1 MDRNKDNLEMK
12 YLKLFNESIDK
23 ENLTD
28 LCDMCLAYLMDDG
41 YEYEIQEWNW
51 LDYKV
56 IKFDNKLIENK
67 SYYWPNR
74 YENMF
79 KWSDIKNHFI
89 PFLEMLSRQYRIKD
103 VKMDIITEW
112 EEGAVVERI
121 FMETYLSTL
130 TEDRLDDNIEIK
142 NISIS
147 VSEKPKPKKGFIS
160 KIKSLFESFE
170 NSDTLYVFDFDDTL
184 VNTPEFEGFVIEYL
198 TEDVSIKE
206 IVDKSTATI
215 GVNKS
220 DLKWQDG
227 RIYIED
233 PSENIEVKGNW
244 VRKGKRVYL
253 MAPDIFGTTDLSL
266 PTELLDLADFYNSI
280 ENKCIVTA
288 RSEEIRDK
296 IEKVMKELGLEYP
309 KYGLHMYPYKN
320 HYNAGGWKG
329 EKIVELVGKTGFNK
343 VIFYDDNIKYL
354 KGATKVIKSKLPNLD
369 YKYVKV

>member
-1 MDRNKDNLEMK
+1 MK

-56 IKFDNKLIENK
+56 IYFDNKHLENK

-74 YENMF
+74 YELMF
-79 KWSDIKNHFI
+79 KWSDIKDHFI
-89 PFLEMLSRQYRIKD
+89 PFLEMLSRQYRIKE
-103 VKMDIITEW
+103 VKMDVIGEYQHGTNIEQKT
-112 EEGAVVERI
+112 
-121 FMETYLSTL
+121 FMESYISSL
-130 TEDRLDDNIEIK
+130 TTDRLDDNTEIK
-142 NISIS
+142 NIEIY
-147 VSEKPKPKKGFIS
+147 VTEKPKPKKGFIS
-160 KIKSLFESFE
+160 KVKSLFENYE
-170 NSDTLYVFDFDDTL
+170 INDTLYVFDFDDTL
-184 VNTPEFEGFVIEYL
+184 VNTPEFEEFVIEYL

-206 IVDKSTATI
+206 IIDKSTTSI

-227 RIYIED
+227 RIYVED

-253 MAPDIFGTTDLSL
+253 TAPDIFGTTDLSL
-266 PTELLDLADFYNSI
+266 PTETLVLADFYNSI

-288 RSEEIRDK
+288 RPEQIRYK
-296 IEKVMKELGLEYP
+296 IEKVMKELGIEFP

-329 EKIVELVGKTGFNK
+329 EKIVELVEKTGFNK

>member
-1 MDRNKDNLEMK
+1 MK
-12 YLKLFNESIDK
+12 YLKIFE
-23 ENLTD
+23 T
-28 LCDMCLAYLMDDG
+28 
-41 YEYEIQEWNW
+41 
-51 LDYKV
+51 
-56 IKFDNKLIENK
+56 FDRN
-67 SYYWPNR
+67 
-74 YENMF
+74 
-79 KWSDIKNHFI
+79 
-89 PFLEMLSRQYRIKD
+89 
-103 VKMDIITEW
+103 
-112 EEGAVVERI
+112 
-121 FMETYLSTL
+121 
-130 TEDRLDDNIEIK
+130 
-142 NISIS
+142 
-147 VSEKPKPKKGFIS
+147 
-160 KIKSLFESFE
+160 
-170 NSDTLYVFDFDDTL
+170 DTLYVFDFDDTL
-184 VNTPEFEGFVIEYL
+184 VNTPEFEEFVIEYL

-206 IVDKSTATI
+206 IVDKSTASI

-266 PTELLDLADFYNSI
+266 PTEVLELADFYNSI

-288 RSEEIRDK
+288 RSEKIRDK

-309 KYGLHMYPYKN
+309 KYGLHMYPYEN

-329 EKIVELVGKTGFNK
+329 EKIVELVEKTGFNK